1 MRLALVQAGLGAG
14 GAERVVSLI
23 AADRC
28 ARGDEVHVLAF
39 VASGEK
45 SYFPLP
51 PEVVVHRLG
60 DATGEHQ
67 RPGIWGSLGRVR
79 KLRAELQTLQPDLVV
94 SFLTKI
100 NTLSLLATTG
110 LDVPT
115 VISERNN
122 PQVQQ
127 KHILWR
133 LVEPMVRGRA
143 TRLVLQTTA
152 ILQTIPQSLR
162 DRAEVICNPCD
173 AGEQRAGPPPSAGAR
188 RIVAVGRLV
197 EQKGFDMLV
206 DAFAEAASAFPDWSL
221 TIHGDGPERERLQER
236 IDKREMQ
243 GAIHL
248 AGVTR
253 KPGEWIEGASVFVLS
268 SRYEGFPNVLIEAMA
283 ARIPVIATRCDFGPD
298 EIIEDG
304 VSGLLVPVDDPDA
317 LAAALRQMM
326 ADAELRASL
335 SASGRL
341 AVARFSTEAIMAQW
355 DACFR
360 RALRDHRS
368 RTRAFPTPAGE
379 KG

>member
-39 VASGEK
+39 VAPGEK

-60 DATGEHQ
+60 DATRERR

-79 KLRAELQTLQPDLVV
+79 KLRAELQALQPDLVV

-133 LVEPMVRGRA
+133 LVEPLVRGQA
-143 TRLVLQTTA
+143 TRMVLQTTA
-152 ILQTIPQSLR
+152 ILQTIPQPLR

-173 AGEQRAGPPPSAGAR
+173 AGEQRAGPPPSAGVR

-197 EQKGFDMLV
+197 EQKGFDLLV
-206 DAFAEAASAFPDWSL
+206 DAFSEVASAFPDWSL
-221 TIHGDGPERERLQER
+221 TIHGEGPERERLQER

-243 GAIHL
+243 GAIRL

-253 KPGEWIEGASVFVLS
+253 RPGEWIEGASVFVLS

-283 ARIPVIATRCDFGPD
+283 AGIPVIATRCDFGPGD
-298 EIIEDG
+298 IVGDG
-304 VSGLLVPVDDPDA
+304 VSGLLVAVDDVDA
-317 LAAALRQMM
+317 LAAALRRMM

-335 SASGRL
+335 PPSGRL
-341 AVARFSTEAIMAQW
+341 AVARFSTEAIMSQW
-355 DACFR
+355 DTCFR

-379 KG
+379 KE